1 MTRIITKHSTTAGA
15 VPTASQLEVGE
26 LAVNT
31 ADNKV
36 FTKHTDGSIRQV
48 AGSGATQLAELLD
61 VSNNA
66 PATGQ
71 LLRFNGTEWIA
82 QTVFIPS
89 KLTDLADVDLETTAP
104 VAGNLLKYTTS
115 GWTPS
120 AFRESGSS
128 LLGSNGYSSVSLGAQ
143 AELISTTGTA
153 QAYAGIKS
161 ASNAQAWFNSGGA
174 YSAGTFKVLG
184 GSAGT
189 LYFYVN
195 TTATNINGNLL
206 PTSDNTRDVGSASFR
221 MRQIYAGT
229 ATINTSDEREKQD
242 IEDIPQEWLDAWGA
256 VQYQRFR
263 FRDSVAV
270 KGNSAR
276 IHIGLIAQRV
286 KEAFESRGLDPFAIG
301 ILCWD
306 AWEESTTEDGEV
318 VPAGDR
324 YGIRYEEALA
334 LECAYLRQQ
343 LQQLKA

>member
-1 MTRIITKHSTTAGA
+1 MTRIITKHSATVGA
-15 VPTASQLEVGE
+15 VPAAGQLEVGE

-31 ADNKV
+31 ADAKL
-36 FTKHTDGSIRQV
+36 FTKHADGSVRQV

-61 VSNNA
+61 VSNIA
-66 PATGQ
+66 PTTGQ
-71 LLRFNGTEWIA
+71 LLKFNGTEWIP

-89 KLTDLADVDLETTAP
+89 NLTDLADVDLESTAP
-104 VAGNLLKYTTS
+104 VAGNLLKYTIN
-115 GWTPS
+115 GWTPT
-120 AFRESGSS
+120 AFKESGSS
-128 LLGSNGYSSVSLGAQ
+128 LIGSNGSSSVGLGAS
-143 AELISTTGTA
+143 AELVNATATA
-153 QAYAGIKS
+153 QAFAGLKA
-161 ASNAQAWFNSGGA
+161 ASNAQAWFNSAGS

-221 MRQIYAGT
+221 MRQVYAGT

-242 IEDIPQEWLDAWGA
+242 IEDIPQAWLDAWGA

-263 FRDSVAV
+263 FRDAVAA
-270 KGNSAR
+270 KGDSAR

-286 KEAFESRGLDPFAIG
+286 KDAFESRGLDPFTIG

-306 AWEESTTEDGEV
+306 AWDESVTEDGQV
-318 VPAGDR
+318 IAAGDR

-343 LQQLKA
+343 LQSLK